1 MFIEG
6 GNVFKGF
13 GGCNI
18 SRHNRGNMFIEGGN
32 VFIGCDDCITSR
44 HGRGNVFIGY
54 LFFDVWQG
62 QIFL

>member
-1 MFIEG
+1 
-6 GNVFKGF
+6 
-13 GGCNI
+13 
-18 SRHNRGNMFIEGGN
+18 MFIEGGN